1 MTYIYYINGKYT
13 TADESCLPINDL
25 GIVRG
30 YGVFDFLRTYN
41 GIPFKLSEH
50 VQRLQKSAELI
61 GLNLPWSTPEIEA
74 IAQETF
80 NRNHLPDANIRIIA
94 TGGMSTDFITPSGEP
109 SLIVIVTPVTEYP
122 ETYYTQ
128 GVKVIT
134 VQAERFIPGAKSLNY
149 ISAIMALQQA
159 KQVNAI
165 EALYIN
171 QQRHVLEGTTTN
183 LFIFRDNKLITPK
196 ENILQGITREV
207 VLELAKI
214 EFEIVEQ
221 PIHYSDLNNCD
232 EAFITATNKEIM
244 PITQIDDLQIS
255 SGKSGKN
262 TQNLI
267 HLFRNYTRF
276 GHGL

>member
-1 MTYIYYINGKYT
+1 MTYIYYLNGKYVA
-13 TADESCLPINDL
+13 ADEACLPINDL

-41 GIPFKLSEH
+41 GVPFKLREH

-61 GLNLPWSTPEIEA
+61 GLNLPWSTLEIEA

-94 TGGMSTDFITPSGEP
+94 TGGIATDFITPCGEP

-122 ETYYTQ
+122 EAYYKQ

-134 VQAERFIPGAKSLNY
+134 VQTQRFIPGAKSLNY

-159 KQVNAI
+159 KQVNAV
-165 EALYIN
+165 EALYVN
-171 QQRHVLEGTTTN
+171 QHHVLEGTTTN
-183 LFIFRDNKLITPK
+183 LFVFRDHKLITPK
-196 ENILQGITREV
+196 ENILHGITREV
-207 VLELAKI
+207 VLELAKNK
-214 EFEIVEQ
+214 FEIVEQ
-221 PIHYSDLNNCD
+221 PIYYSDLNRCD

-244 PITQIDDLQIS
+244 PVTQIDDLQIS
-255 SGKSGKN
+255 NGKPGEN
-262 TQNLI
+262 TQHLM
-267 HLFRNYTRF
+267 HLFHNYTRL
-276 GHGL
+276 GNW

>member
-1 MTYIYYINGKYT
+1 MTHIYYINGKYIA
-13 TADESCLPINDL
+13 ADEACLPINDL

-41 GIPFKLSEH
+41 GIPFKLREH

-61 GLNLPWSTPEIEA
+61 DLNLPWSTLEIEA

-80 NRNHLPDANIRIIA
+80 NRNQLPDANIRIIA
-94 TGGMSTDFITPSGEP
+94 TGGVSTDFITPSGEP
-109 SLIVIVTPVTEYP
+109 SLVVIVTAVTEYP

-134 VQAERFIPGAKSLNY
+134 VQTERFIPGAKSLNY

-159 KQVNAI
+159 KQAKAI

-171 QQRHVLEGTTTN
+171 QQHVLEGTTTN
-183 LFIFRDNKLITPK
+183 LFIFHNNKLITPK

-207 VLELAKI
+207 VLELAKN

-221 PIHYSDLNNCD
+221 PIHYSELNSCD

-244 PITQIDDLQIS
+244 PVTQIDDLQIS
-255 SGKSGKN
+255 SGKPGEN
-262 TQNLI
+262 TQRLI

-276 GHGL
+276 GNWS